1 MKKPIL
7 KTILTAALS
16 LTMVIAF
23 AACGDSDSESN
34 GNNTQGTAATTEVVT
49 DYDTVV
55 YTYEDNAVEEDL
67 YKKTVTIEYDGDK
80 VMGVTEVI
88 VDDMSAETDKYIFQM
103 HLEDYD
109 GQLDDTGFKDRD
121 GFTWDVGVNGQVRTE
136 VLKFD
141 MTKFDVNAYKDYVG
155 IENDKDYLSLKDL
168 TKIYEDAGFVKEE
181 AAKETEEAE

>member
-7 KTILTAALS
+7 NTILTAVLS
-16 LTMVIAF
+16 LTMLLAF
-23 AACGDSDSESN
+23 TACGGSDTESDEN
-34 GNNTQGTAATTEVVT
+34 GADNTVSTEVVS

-55 YTYEDNAVEEDL
+55 YTYEDNEVKEDL

-80 VMGVTEVI
+80 VMGVTEVT

-109 GQLDDTGFKDRD
+109 GMLDDTGFKDKD

-141 MTKFDVNAYKDYVG
+141 MTKFDVDAYKEYVG
-155 IENDKDYLSLKDL
+155 IENDKDYLSLEDL
-168 TKIYEDAGFVKEE
+168 TKIFEDAGFTKEAE
-181 AAKETEEAE
+181 ETEEAE